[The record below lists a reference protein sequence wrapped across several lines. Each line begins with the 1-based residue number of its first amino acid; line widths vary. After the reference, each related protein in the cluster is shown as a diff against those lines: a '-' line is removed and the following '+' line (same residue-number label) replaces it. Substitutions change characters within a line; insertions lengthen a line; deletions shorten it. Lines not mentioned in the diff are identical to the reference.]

1 MNEKRKNGVL
11 FLTFGAIY
19 FILETLYKGHLTHW
33 SMFVLGGVLGVLI
46 GGLNE
51 YLPWELP
58 FWRQCLYGMILVTLM
73 EATTGFVL
81 NIMLNL
87 NVWDYS
93 NSFIPFFF
101 NQCCVSFSCLWY
113 ILSGVCIVLDD
124 YLRFKWYGEQF
135 PTYIFD
141 RL

>member
-58 FWRQCLYGMILVTLM
+58 FWR
-73 EATTGFVL
+73 
-81 NIMLNL
+81 
-87 NVWDYS
+87 
-93 NSFIPFFF
+93 
-101 NQCCVSFSCLWY
+101 
-113 ILSGVCIVLDD
+113 
-124 YLRFKWYGEQF
+124 
-135 PTYIFD
+135 
-141 RL
+141 